1 MTNNEL
7 VVEFSRIANILD
19 CFDFYLE
26 LDKLNKQY
34 KTTPFYK
41 KSRMNIRQAYGLFM
55 KHKVF
60 NIINFLNK
68 ITNVQDVADL
78 LNAYINAIDEDTLN
92 EFLDKIVSVINIE
105 QLKGLQDN
113 LSNTIKELKTV

>member
-7 VVEFSRIANILD
+7 VIEFSRVANIMD

-26 LDKLNKQY
+26 LKKLNKQY

-41 KSRMNIRQAYGLFM
+41 NSRMNIKQAYGLFM

-68 ITNVQDVADL
+68 ITNVQDVGDL

-113 LSNTIKELKTV
+113 LSNTIKELKTI

>member
-7 VVEFSRIANILD
+7 VIEFSRIGNIMD

-26 LDKLNKQY
+26 LKKLNKQY

-41 KSRMNIRQAYGLFM
+41 NTRMNIKQAYGLFM

-60 NIINFLNK
+60 NIINFFGK
-68 ITNVQDVADL
+68 ITSVEEAGNL
-78 LNAYINAIDEDTLN
+78 LTNYINAIDEDTLD
-92 EFLDKIVSVINIE
+92 EFLQKISNVINIE
-105 QLKGLQDN
+105 QLKGLQND
-113 LSNTIKELKTV
+113 LSNAIGELKTL

>member
-7 VVEFSRIANILD
+7 VIEFSRIANIMD

-26 LDKLNKQY
+26 LNKLNKQY

-41 KSRMNIRQAYGLFM
+41 NTKMNIKQAYGLFM

>member
-41 KSRMNIRQAYGLFM
+41 KSRMNIKQAYGLFM

-113 LSNTIKELKTV
+113 LSNTIKELKTI